1 MAMTTLD
8 ETAEL
13 VRAVVR
19 QLGGR
24 FSTELGIDVDAD
36 DAEIGRRHTDPRDL
50 ASALDDL
57 PGWGPVTVGLFLR
70 ELRGVWPGARVPLD
84 AQVVEARPL
93 DLARREAADRRRPNR
108 RLPRAPRLE
117 WSHASGRPW
126 EHPQDAHLA

>member
-36 DAEIGRRHTDPRDL
+36 DAEIGRRHTDSRDL

-84 AQVVEARPL
+84 AQVVEAARHLGLL
-93 DLARREAADRRRPNR
+93 DSDTPDA
-108 RLPRAPRLE
+108 LE
-117 WSHASGRPW
+117 HVGAIAS
-126 EHPQDAHLA
+126 